1 MAIAIDELTEMIIGA
16 AINVH
21 RELGP
26 GLLESIYRDCLQI
39 ELGLAGLNVE
49 VERRVSIFYRGHPIR
64 DDLKVDLLVDGRII
78 VEIKAVDRMHPVHQA
93 QVITYL
99 KLSGCPAGLLFNFN
113 TTSLRSG
120 LKRLDHPDI
129 YAKKHPGKL

>member
-78 VEIKAVDRMHPVHQA
+78 VEIKAVDRIAPRASGAGHYLPETKRMPGRTPVQLQHDQPEKRTEA
-93 QVITYL
+93 PR
-99 KLSGCPAGLLFNFN
+99 S
-113 TTSLRSG
+113 SRHLR
-120 LKRLDHPDI
+120 
-129 YAKKHPGKL
+129 